1 MNSSNGPNSI
11 QFPKLPNHVLS
22 KDSQNKPS
30 NHIHNHRSNDAPLIR
45 DVWEDNFEE
54 EFRLIMDLID
64 EYPIVAMDTE
74 FPGAVYDI
82 EDHDM
87 NPMGHYEM
95 KYKKIKMN
103 VDKLKVI
110 QVGISL
116 ADEEGNMPPN
126 ITTWQFNFKFNI
138 NVDEHSKDAIKL
150 LFDAGLKFDVHAK
163 KGIASKHFAEYL
175 IGSGLVMN
183 KDIKW
188 VVFDGGY
195 DFAYLIRM
203 LEGQYLPDTETQ
215 FYNLLNIYFPSFYDV
230 KYMVRDMETLR
241 LGGLSKI
248 ATELNI
254 KRYGAQHQAGSDAL
268 LTLSTF
274 FKLMK
279 SYMKNTSEQKYM
291 NVLDGIP
298 THNVHSDEVWR
309 KAMEYPY
316 MMFNNYG
323 MQNMQMME
331 PSYFTQADTLY
342 NNMANNPYKMHY
354 YPNYPAPSYTPDA
367 SQKTKKYDNMQGV
380 KSKNSKS

>member
-1 MNSSNGPNSI
+1 MNSTNGSNSI
-11 QFPKLPNHVLS
+11 HFPKMLNTGMTKEIHNKSSNH
-22 KDSQNKPS
+22 
-30 NHIHNHRSNDAPLIR
+30 NHIHRTNDAPLIR

-54 EFRLIMDLID
+54 EFRMIMDLID

-74 FPGAVYDI
+74 FPGAVYEL

-110 QVGISL
+110 QVGLSL
-116 ADEEGNMPPN
+116 ADEDGNMPPN

-150 LFDAGLKFDVHAK
+150 LFDAGLKFDLHAK
-163 KGIASKHFAEYL
+163 KGIVSKHFAEYL

-188 VVFDGGY
+188 VCFDGGY

-203 LEGQYLPDTETQ
+203 LEGQYLPDNETQ
-215 FYNLLNIYFPSFYDV
+215 FYSLLNIYFPSLYDV

-241 LGGLSKI
+241 LGGLNKI

-254 KRYGAQHQAGSDAL
+254 KRFGAMHQAGSDAL

-274 FKLMK
+274 FKVMK
-279 SYMKNTSEQKYM
+279 SYLKSVSEQKYM

-298 THNVHSDEVWR
+298 LHNVHSDEVWR

-331 PSYFTQADTLY
+331 PSYFAQADTLY
-342 NNMANNPYKMHY
+342 SNMANNPYKMHY
-354 YPNYPAPSYTPDA
+354 YPNYPPPSYSEPN
-367 SQKTKKYDNMQGV
+367 QKK
-380 KSKNSKS
+380 